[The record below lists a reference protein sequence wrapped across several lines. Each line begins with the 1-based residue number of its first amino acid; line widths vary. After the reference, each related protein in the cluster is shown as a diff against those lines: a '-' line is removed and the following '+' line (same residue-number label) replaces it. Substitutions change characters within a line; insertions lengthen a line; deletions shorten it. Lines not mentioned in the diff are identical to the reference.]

1 MFPALT
7 QGGLV
12 IRYIGTSA
20 GLLASNLKGNK
31 KLESP
36 QPPMSDMRA
45 R

>member
-20 GLLASNLKGNK
+20 GLLVCNLNGNK
-31 KLESP
+31 N
-36 QPPMSDMRA
+36 
-45 R
+45 